1 MPKSDLVQYVARV
14 NALIQ
19 DHDKQ
24 TQELSDI
31 RALAD
36 IVNETWQTRLDLL
49 ADYILDLNP
58 KNKQLRTGTYEGL
71 PDNERAKCL
80 NTDYGAIQPS
90 AKAYGH
96 RPLRCMARPVTIA
109 VT

>member
-1 MPKSDLVQYVARV
+1 MPKRDLIGYVERV
-14 NALIQ
+14 NRLIQ

-36 IVNETWQTRLDLL
+36 IVNETWQSRLDLL

-58 KNKQLRTGTYEGL
+58 KETSTYERGL
-71 PDNERAKCL
+71 M
-80 NTDYGAIQPS
+80 
-90 AKAYGH
+90 KAYEIMKGQH
-96 RPLRCMARPVTIA
+96 E
-109 VT
+109 

>member
-1 MPKSDLVQYVARV
+1 MDYVQVPKQDLFNYVDKV
-14 NALIQ
+14 NRLIQ

-49 ADYILDLNP
+49 ADYILDLDP
-58 KNKQLRTGTYEGL
+58 KQTSTYERGL
-71 PDNERAKCL
+71 M
-80 NTDYGAIQPS
+80 
-90 AKAYGH
+90 KAYDIMKGSK
-96 RPLRCMARPVTIA
+96 
-109 VT
+109 

>member
-1 MPKSDLVQYVARV
+1 MEWVQVPKRDLISYVDKV

-36 IVNETWQTRLDLL
+36 IVNETWQVKLDAL
-49 ADYILDLNP
+49 ADLILDRNPVLNDLFE
-58 KNKQLRTGTYEGL
+58 QGL
-71 PDNERAKCL
+71 
-80 NTDYGAIQPS
+80 I
-90 AKAYGH
+90 KAYEIMKG
-96 RPLRCMARPVTIA
+96 R
-109 VT
+109 

>member
-1 MPKSDLVQYVARV
+1 MEWVQVPKRDLVSYVDKV

-36 IVNETWQTRLDLL
+36 IVNETWQVKLDAL
-49 ADYILDLNP
+49 ADLILDRNPVLND
-58 KNKQLRTGTYEGL
+58 LYEQGL
-71 PDNERAKCL
+71 
-80 NTDYGAIQPS
+80 I
-90 AKAYGH
+90 KAYEIMTAG
-96 RPLRCMARPVTIA
+96 
-109 VT
+109 

>member
-1 MPKSDLVQYVARV
+1 MDYVQVPKQDLVNYVDKV
-14 NALIQ
+14 NRLIQ

-49 ADYILDLNP
+49 ADYILDLDP
-58 KNKQLRTGTYEGL
+58 KQTSTYERGL
-71 PDNERAKCL
+71 M
-80 NTDYGAIQPS
+80 
-90 AKAYGH
+90 KAYDIMKGSK
-96 RPLRCMARPVTIA
+96 
-109 VT
+109 

>member
-1 MPKSDLVQYVARV
+1 MDYVQVPKTDLINYVDKV
-14 NALIQ
+14 NRLIQ

-49 ADYILDLNP
+49 ADYILDLDP
-58 KNKQLRTGTYEGL
+58 KQTSTYERGL
-71 PDNERAKCL
+71 M
-80 NTDYGAIQPS
+80 
-90 AKAYGH
+90 KAYDIMKGSK
-96 RPLRCMARPVTIA
+96 
-109 VT
+109 